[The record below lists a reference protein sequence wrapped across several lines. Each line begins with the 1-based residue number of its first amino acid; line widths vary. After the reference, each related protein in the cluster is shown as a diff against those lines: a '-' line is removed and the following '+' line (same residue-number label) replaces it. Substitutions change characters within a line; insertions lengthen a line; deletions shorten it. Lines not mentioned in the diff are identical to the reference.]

1 MSGPIVRRYGF
12 PNFDKIFGER
22 PLEHGVEESEQP
34 EDQAGESGS
43 REEAKREK
51 SAKPKG
57 SPTEETEDVVMSFGR
72 ESCCLGP
79 GLRSRPIAGPA
90 GSIED
95 LVEQ

>member
-34 EDQAGESGS
+34 EDQAGESGPT
-43 REEAKREK
+43 KGKLEK

-57 SPTEETEDVVMSFGR
+57 S
-72 ESCCLGP
+72 
-79 GLRSRPIAGPA
+79 SRKKPKA
-90 GSIED
+90 S
-95 LVEQ
+95 